1 VSRHLDD
8 LEAVLEFDASDEFGQ
23 LVFAL
28 QTPPGFCRRTDQ
40 LEHHEAGGLGRQ
52 RSFCPHGSMAHRRE
66 HAFNRVRGAQVV
78 PVLGGKVEEGEQR
91 LAILG
96 RSLVRQAT
104 ALSYLPPYLS
114 ANASIA
120 ASAAARV
127 DAP

>member
-1 VSRHLDD
+1 MNRLVDD
-8 LEAVLEFDASDEFGQ
+8 LDTIMELDASDDLGQ

-28 QTPPGFCRRTDQ
+28 QTPPGFCRRADQ

-52 RSFCPHGSMAHRRE
+52 RSFCPHGSMAHRGE
-66 HAFNRVRGAQVV
+66 HAFDRVRGAQVV
-78 PVLGGKVEEGEQR
+78 PVLGGKVEEVSS
-91 LAILG
+91 LS

-104 ALSYLPPYLS
+104 ALSYLAPYLS

-127 DAP
+127 GAP